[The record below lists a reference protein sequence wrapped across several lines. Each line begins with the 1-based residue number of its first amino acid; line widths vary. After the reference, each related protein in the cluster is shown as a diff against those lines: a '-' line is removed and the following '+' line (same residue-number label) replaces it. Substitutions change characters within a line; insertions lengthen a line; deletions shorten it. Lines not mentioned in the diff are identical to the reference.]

1 MPELTD
7 SQPTC
12 RNHQNSPG
20 NYYSMDQPWV
30 KYCGECA
37 LNQALSGKKI
47 EKKPNPQK
55 YDNKP
60 KITRMTEKLKAT
72 SKEADLWHRELG
84 EMAHQTEE
92 EGRHTIRQLIAD
104 FDEVVLQ
111 LTRLRE

>member
-1 MPELTD
+1 MKGLMPVASSVHLRYFYIVNIIMPELTD

-47 EKKPNPQK
+47 EKELKPQ
-55 YDNKP
+55 
-60 KITRMTEKLKAT
+60 
-72 SKEADLWHRELG
+72 
-84 EMAHQTEE
+84 
-92 EGRHTIRQLIAD
+92 
-104 FDEVVLQ
+104 
-111 LTRLRE
+111 